1 MKSKIFPSLALA
13 LGLAGQYGQAAELTS
28 GPPTGSPLAPV
39 NSYALH
45 GPHKG
50 QEFDAAKALGQ
61 GPGALLFI
69 HELTRNTIPV
79 LRGLDDL
86 TSEFSILGFRSHML
100 LLHDDRTAAENRL
113 KAING
118 SLKLAHPIILSLDG
132 LEGPGDY
139 ALNRRVALTLVLAR
153 DGQVTRS
160 IALTDT
166 GQHNLPE
173 LREWVEAV
181 AGKIPADPDEL
192 RKMIAV
198 NLPKSSDA
206 VRELAVEQGAQLQRL
221 RARLARLE
229 SGQMNKRMQQ
239 RRPQRMKRDAPNTTR
254 RPAADRAPAKPAAKR
269 EGAAPDDAELQSN
282 LRAFIRKTNSDERND
297 VVFTDITDRA
307 AESAELTR
315 QAREMFRLVL
325 SLKDRYGTP
334 HAHELAEGFLEKH
347 PPRRGR

>member
-1 MKSKIFPSLALA
+1 MKSKIFPLLALA
-13 LGLAGQYGQAAELTS
+13 LGLMAQNGQAAELTS

-61 GPGALLFI
+61 DPGALLFI
-69 HELTRNTIPV
+69 HELTRNIIPV

-86 TSEFSILGFRSHML
+86 TSEFSILGFQSHTL

-139 ALNRRVALTLVLAR
+139 ALNRRAALTLVLAKG
-153 DGQVTRS
+153 GQVTRS

-166 GQHNLPE
+166 GQHSLPQ
-173 LREWVEAV
+173 LREWVEGV
-181 AGKIPADPDEL
+181 AGTIPADPETLKRLAAD
-192 RKMIAV
+192 R
-198 NLPKSSDA
+198 LPVGPDA
-206 VRELAVEQGAQLQRL
+206 LRELAVNQAVQLQRL
-221 RARLARLE
+221 RTRLARLDG
-229 SGQMNKRMQQ
+229 GQMNKRMQS
-239 RRPQRMKRDAPNTTR
+239 RRPQRMKRDAADTAR
-254 RPAADRAPAKPAAKR
+254 RPAAESAPAKPAAKR
-269 EGAAPDDAELQSN
+269 EGAPPEDAALQSS
-282 LRAFIRKTNSDERND
+282 LRALIRKTNSDERID
-297 VVFTDITDRA
+297 EVFAEITARA

-334 HAHELAEGFLEKH
+334 HAHALAEGFLDKH
-347 PPRRGR
+347 PAKRSR